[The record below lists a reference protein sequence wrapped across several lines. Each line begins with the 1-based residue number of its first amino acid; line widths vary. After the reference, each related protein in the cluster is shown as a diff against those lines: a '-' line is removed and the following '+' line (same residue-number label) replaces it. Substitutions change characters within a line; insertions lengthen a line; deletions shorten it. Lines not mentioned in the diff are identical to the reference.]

1 MSILKLLASD
11 GFLSVNKHIARV
23 VGLDAAVLLAELAS
37 SHNYFEVTEQLTSE
51 GMFFETVDRIE
62 ENTTL
67 SKYQQ
72 SKAVNVLV
80 ESGILETKKIGIP
93 AKRYFKI
100 NEQAVLDLLDDKM
113 LKNLTTVSKKS
124 EPMEVKKVNCN
135 NNNIDNKKENNK
147 KFTPPTVE
155 EVRAYCIERN
165 NSVDP
170 ERFVD
175 YYESKGWLI
184 GKTKMKS
191 WKAAVRTWERNGYSS
206 AKKNKADELEASYRM
221 YSDWAS
227 S

>member
-11 GFLSVNKHIARV
+11 GFLSVNKHIARI

-37 SHNYFEVTEQLTSE
+37 SHNYFEVTEQLTDD

-72 SKAVNVLV
+72 SKVVNVLV
-80 ESGILETKKIGIP
+80 EAGILETKKIGIP

-100 NEQAVLDLLDDKM
+100 NEQVVLNLLDDKR
-113 LKNLTTVSKKS
+113 LKNLTTVSKKN
-124 EPMEVKKVNCN
+124 EPLEVKKVDC

-147 KFTPPTVE
+147 RFTPPTVE

-165 NSVDP
+165 NNVDA
-170 ERFVD
+170 ERFVN

-191 WKAAVRTWERNGYSS
+191 WKAAVRTWEHNSYGNARRG
-206 AKKNKADELEASYRM
+206 KADELEESYRM

>member
-11 GFLSVNKHIARV
+11 GFLSVNKHIARI

-37 SHNYFEVTEQLTSE
+37 SHNYFEVTEQLTDD

-80 ESGILETKKIGIP
+80 EAGILETKKIGIP

-100 NEQAVLDLLDDKM
+100 NEQMVLNLLDDKRS
-113 LKNLTTVSKKS
+113 KNLTTVSKKN
-124 EPMEVKKVNCN
+124 EPLEVKKVDC

-147 KFTPPTVE
+147 RFIPPTVD
-155 EVRAYCIERN
+155 EVRSYCIERN

-191 WKAAVRTWERNGYSS
+191 WKAAVRTWERNGYSGV
-206 AKKNKADELEASYRM
+206 KKNKANELEASYRM

>member
-11 GFLSVNKHIARV
+11 GFLSVNKHIARI

-37 SHNYFEVTEQLTSE
+37 SHNYFEVTEQLTDD
-51 GMFFETVDRIE
+51 GMFFETIDRIE

-72 SKAVNVLV
+72 SKAVNVLTDA
-80 ESGILETKKIGIP
+80 GILETNKIGIP

-100 NEQAVLDLLDDKM
+100 NEQAVLNLLNDKR
-113 LKNLTTVSKKS
+113 LKNLTTVSKKN
-124 EPMEVKKVNCN
+124 EPLEVKKVDC
-135 NNNIDNKKENNK
+135 NNNIDNKKESNK
-147 KFTPPTVE
+147 RFTTPTVE

-165 NSVDP
+165 NNVDA

-206 AKKNKADELEASYRM
+206 VKKNKADELEASYRM